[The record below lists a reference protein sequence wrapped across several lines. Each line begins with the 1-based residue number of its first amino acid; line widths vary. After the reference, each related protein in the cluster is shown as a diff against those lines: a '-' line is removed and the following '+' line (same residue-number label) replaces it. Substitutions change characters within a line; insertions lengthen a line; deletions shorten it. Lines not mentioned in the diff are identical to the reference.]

1 MKLDGRVNL
10 LFQTL
15 YKKFDW
21 YKEYEKLCNFV
32 FGDVKEKI

>member
-1 MKLDGRVNL
+1 MYYFGILDSIEEL
-10 LFQTL
+10 KESEF
-15 YKKFDW
+15 

>member
-1 MKLDGRVNL
+1 MYYFGILDSIKELKDCG
-10 LFQTL
+10 F
-15 YKKFDW
+15 